1 MKYIGIDYTYKDNPI
16 DVIIEMSKVDGA
28 SIYNIRDASKDCSPM
43 LDFCNADQ
51 KRIKATLLKD
61 NKFLKLVEKQKKAIN
76 DSK

>member
-16 DVIIEMSKVDGA
+16 YVAIEMSKVVDG
-28 SIYNIRDASKDCSPM
+28 IYNIRDASKDCSPM